1 MRKITKVKCV
11 SHVGAGILCL
21 CVGLVLSVAF
31 SARMQAQTPHEGP
44 KIAVKTN
51 AVYWATST
59 PNLAFEFGLKPKL
72 TLDVLGGYNPFTFKD
87 NEKMKHW
94 LVQSE
99 LRYWLCERF
108 NGHFVG
114 VHLHG
119 GMFNVGGLN
128 VPFGL
133 FSDLEK
139 YRYEGEFYGGGISYG
154 YQWVL
159 GKRWNLEAEIGI
171 GYTRLNYDKYEC
183 PKCGEW
189 LGKDSYDFFGVTK
202 AALSIIYILK

>member
-1 MRKITKVKCV
+1 
-11 SHVGAGILCL
+11 
-21 CVGLVLSVAF
+21 
-31 SARMQAQTPHEGP
+31 
-44 KIAVKTN
+44 
-51 AVYWATST
+51 
-59 PNLAFEFGLKPKL
+59 
-72 TLDVLGGYNPFTFKD
+72 
-87 NEKMKHW
+87 
-94 LVQSE
+94 
-99 LRYWLCERF
+99 
-108 NGHFVG
+108 
-114 VHLHG
+114 
-119 GMFNVGGLN
+119 MFNVGGVN

-133 FSDLEK
+133 FSALEK

-202 AALSIIYILK
+202 AALSIIYIIK